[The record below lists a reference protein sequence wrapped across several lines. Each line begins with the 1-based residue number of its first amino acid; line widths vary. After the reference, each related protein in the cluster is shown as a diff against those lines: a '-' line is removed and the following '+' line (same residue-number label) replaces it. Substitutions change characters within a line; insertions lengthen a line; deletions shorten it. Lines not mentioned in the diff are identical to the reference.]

1 MSESEHKSY
10 ISDELS
16 DTTKDCAES
25 CGRLADSMDDTI
37 FSLEEMLA
45 IAGEVWKLTDSAAW
59 MDRYIYDRDV
69 RQKKKEQNDV

>member
-1 MSESEHKSY
+1 MDETERKSY

-16 DTTKDCAES
+16 EATEEYAEG
-25 CGRLADSMDDTI
+25 CGRLADSMDDAI

-69 RQKKKEQNDV
+69 RQKKEQNDV